1 MKGKQSISGLVPAK
15 VSHGQGCREGVC
27 VVTQP
32 RARVRADASKIAHQ
46 VTWPGLHCFA
56 ARGWSGG
63 LPKQVTPL
71 SRWTESQTRVKTTSR
86 KKKKVK
92 RPGSRVTN
100 LSWFA
105 SDFLSF
111 KSESLTSQEPQQSR
125 VVGHPTSIPLPTVS
139 AICWRIIIVVGDTC
153 ELINCQT
160 SCVRPALFSLCLRI
174 ASWYGFA
181 VGYME
186 ENWRFRRVKR
196 LAHGW

>member
-1 MKGKQSISGLVPAK
+1 MARFALFSSQRVVWWPSKAGDSLVKVDRITDKGQN
-15 VSHGQGCREGVC
+15 H
-27 VVTQP
+27 
-32 RARVRADASKIAHQ
+32 
-46 VTWPGLHCFA
+46 
-56 ARGWSGG
+56 
-63 LPKQVTPL
+63 
-71 SRWTESQTRVKTTSR
+71 VKE
-86 KKKKVK
+86 KKKKNVK

-105 SDFLSF
+105 WDFLGF

-125 VVGHPTSIPLPTVS
+125 VVGHPTRIPLPTVS
-139 AICWRIIIVVGDTC
+139 AVCWRIIIVVGDTC